1 MIRVSF
7 VPRGAFARRVNTR
20 WALFLLSA
28 TILAGSCSSGD
39 LPLDAVDP
47 GAVPD
52 TTTYDQFFLIIQRE
66 CLPCHDD
73 GGTEPPFDTCENV
86 LANFDALVK
95 EVFVTNTMPPG
106 AWPRLSSEE
115 RLIIQR
121 WSGEAPCTE

>member
-1 MIRVSF
+1 MRSRLTIMLRSL
-7 VPRGAFARRVNTR
+7 T
-20 WALFLLSA
+20 ALIPA
-28 TILAGSCSSGD
+28 IAIVVAISCSSGD
-39 LPLDAVDP
+39 KPLAIADP

-86 LANFDALVK
+86 LANFDALVE
-95 EVFVTNTMPPG
+95 EVFVTNTLTPV
-106 AWPRLSSEE
+106 AWPRLSIEE
-115 RLIIQR
+115 RLVIQR

>member
-7 VPRGAFARRVNTR
+7 VPRGAFARRVTIR
-20 WALFLLSA
+20 WVLLLLSA

-52 TTTYDQFFLIIQRE
+52 KTTYDQFFSIIQRE
-66 CLPCHDD
+66 CLPCHDE
-73 GGTEPPFDTCENV
+73 GGKEPPFDTCEHV
-86 LANFDALVK
+86 LANFDALV
-95 EVFVTNTMPPG
+95 EQVFVKNTMPPG

-115 RLIIQR
+115 RLVIQR
-121 WSGEAPCTE
+121 WNGESPCSE